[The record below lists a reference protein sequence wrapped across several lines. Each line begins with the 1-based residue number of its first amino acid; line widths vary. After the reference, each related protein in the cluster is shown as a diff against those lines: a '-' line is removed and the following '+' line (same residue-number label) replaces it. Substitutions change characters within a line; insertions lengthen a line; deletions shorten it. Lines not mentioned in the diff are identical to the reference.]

1 MSRFELLSEDRL
13 LCSPSSKD
21 GISIKD
27 ENELRMAGCNFLR
40 NLCKNLDL
48 YPFVIICEEVFLYC
62 VQNHM

>member
-13 LCSPSSKD
+13 LYSPSSKD
-21 GISIKD
+21 GISVKD
-27 ENELRMAGCNFLR
+27 ENELRMTGCNFLR

-48 YPFVIICEEVFLYC
+48 YPFRNIYEKELLNN